1 MLHRTMSVLGL
12 FLVFA
17 VSLAGWLVTSQVD
30 AAYPHGTSY
39 TIGLDL
45 RQATATKEEVIEA
58 FDDFAAT
65 RQINLIKVHSRWGA
79 EHTIDEFIVFG
90 DPAAVEGES
99 GSQSHYL
106 GSGEI
111 DTRDLSGQYALNSC
125 PNCAADFVRLTQ
137 ELNAEIIWFETRDV
151 PAVLREL
158 AGSGTGLAYLAL
170 LALTLAYS
178 VLWNSDMARS
188 RSIRAVA
195 GQSRLR
201 ILYVDLKEVVV
212 AYGAPALFTA
222 VLVTLVAFIFMTPAQ
237 AAVLTRIVWVGTLMT
252 IGLLIVLNA
261 WLISLTFNEAAIAT
275 REQATPVGLTGAA
288 IGARFFALV
297 LVLVTIP
304 YSISVGEN
312 ATSAMREAGRWSEA
326 KSYVKVTNSTLVL
339 EDEEGYIERFDPLV
353 RSLGRVGSAAM
364 SFSVDQMV
372 EIPEATLAPFDHWII
387 TDDGFLN
394 AMHISKAD
402 LVELDWQTVP
412 PLLQR
417 EITDN
422 LEFWAADERL
432 EYSLYSWEGEGSFP
446 SLGSVAGDGNAVMAK
461 HPIILVPD
469 DPYEDFDPQLLLSP
483 LVSNGQI
490 VFANGAEL
498 QRHIDDVGLNP
509 YVSSIDNLADQIADS
524 ARAYGQQAIM
534 AAISLVFAVS
544 TLLVIIVQSAKSW
557 AAKNRRMIFAQLS
570 SGRPAWSVA
579 LAPLAVE
586 MSILVV
592 ATIATIVLSFA
603 VLRIGSHRLF
613 VALVVLV
620 LCFVSAVILAYLRS
634 ITSSLQQS
642 IHRRN

>member
-1 MLHRTMSVLGL
+1 MLRRTMSVLGL

-17 VSLAGWLVTSQVD
+17 VSLAGWFTTSQVD
-30 AAYPHGTSY
+30 ATYPHGTSY
-39 TIGLDL
+39 SIGVDL
-45 RQATATKEEVIEA
+45 RHANVTKEQVIEA
-58 FDDFAAT
+58 FDDFAAA
-65 RQINLIKVHSRWGA
+65 RQVNLMKVHSGWRD

-90 DPAAVEGES
+90 DPAAVERVS

-106 GSGEI
+106 GSSEI
-111 DTRDLSGQYALNSC
+111 GTRDLSGQYALDSC
-125 PNCAADFVRLTQ
+125 PNCAADFVRLSQ
-137 ELNAEIIWFETRDV
+137 ELNADITWFETRDV

-170 LALTLAYS
+170 LALTIACS

-195 GQSRLR
+195 GHSRLR
-201 ILYVDLKEVVV
+201 ILYVDLKDVVV
-212 AYGAPALFTA
+212 AYGAPALVA
-222 VLVTLVAFIFMTPAQ
+222 GVLITLVAFVFMTPAQ
-237 AAVLTRIVWVGTLMT
+237 AAVLSRIVWVGTLMT

-261 WLISLTFNEAAIAT
+261 WLISLTFNEPAIAT
-275 REQATPVGLTGAA
+275 REQVTPVGLTGAA

-304 YSISVGEN
+304 YSISVGAN
-312 ATSAMREAGRWSEA
+312 ATSAMREAAQWSEA
-326 KSYVKVTNSTLVL
+326 RSYVKVTNSMLVL
-339 EDEEGYIERFDPLV
+339 EDEGGYIERFGPLV
-353 RSLGRVGSAAM
+353 RSIGEAGSAAI

-372 EIPEATLAPFDHWII
+372 EIPEETLAPFDHWII

-394 AMHISKAD
+394 AMHISEAD
-402 LVELDWQTVP
+402 LVELDWETIP

-422 LEFWAADERL
+422 LEFWATDERL
-432 EYSLYSWEGEGSFP
+432 EYSLYTWGGEGSFP
-446 SLGSVAGDGNAVMAK
+446 SLGSVAGDGNAVMANN
-461 HPIILVPD
+461 PIVLVPD

-534 AAISLVFAVS
+534 AAMALVFAVI

-557 AAKNRRMIFAQLS
+557 VAKNRRLIFAQLS
-570 SGRPAWSVA
+570 SGRPAYSVA

-586 MSILVV
+586 ISILAV
-592 ATIATIVLSFA
+592 ATIATILLSFA
-603 VLRIGSHRLF
+603 VLRIGSHLLF
-613 VALVVLV
+613 AALVALV
-620 LCFVSAVILAYLRS
+620 LCFVSAVVLAYLRS
-634 ITSSLQQS
+634 IASSLQQS